1 MSKQMP
7 SILGDQPVSLLMD
20 FLDITVRL
28 QNTLDGLPKKQGDDV
43 KIGDIWDR
51 LSVREQCDLLTA
63 IKKFTGKQI
72 DDNDDIWGVDD
83 LNN

>member
-28 QNTLDGLPKKQGDDV
+28 QNTLDGLQKKQGDDV

-51 LSVREQCDLLTA
+51 LSDREQCDLLTA

>member
-20 FLDITVRL
+20 YLDITVRL
-28 QNTLDGLPKKQGDDV
+28 QNTLNRLQKKQGDDV
-43 KIGDIWDR
+43 KIGDVWDR

-63 IKKFTGKQI
+63 IKKFTGKQV

-83 LNN
+83 LNH